1 MAGHIDSDELVAS
14 INVTPFVDVVL
25 VLLVVLMVTST
36 DLVRAQIGVDLPRAA
51 SADESVASTINL
63 IVSESGAIVLDGV
76 EASRDEI
83 AAKVRAEKA
92 RSPEL
97 QVVISADGAVDYR
110 EVIGVIDL
118 VKQNGV
124 TAFALNVEPGR
135 AP

>member
-1 MAGHIDSDELVAS
+1 MAGHIDTDELVAG

-51 SADESVASTINL
+51 SADESVASTVNL
-63 IVSESGAIVLDGV
+63 IVSESGAIFLDGV
-76 EASRDEI
+76 TASRDEI

-92 RSPEL
+92 RAPEL
-97 QVVISADGAVDYR
+97 QIVISADGAVDYR

-124 TAFALNVEPGR
+124 TAFALDVEPGR
-135 AP
+135 TL